1 MKAIMAMSKN
11 RCIGKDSK
19 IPWHYSDDFKWF
31 KEFTMGKTL
40 IVGRKTFDDLPPLK
54 GRSICVLTTDAYRAL
69 HSLTEP
75 NKKADNVY
83 YRRPIKEGWLT
94 DVFEPSDWQDSI
106 VAGGKKT
113 YEFLMPHITEFYVTH
128 IDQDYEGDTFMPP
141 FEGLFK
147 NKEVVKEFEFG
158 KVIKYSDRYGKK
170 CCNEWNINIPR
181 IHSGLEMAAANG
193 NPTHLTQQMKYC
205 PYCGVKLDSL
215 PYMTLE
221 DLKHD
226 EELAKKF
233 GITL

>member
-1 MKAIMAMSKN
+1 MVIQLKL
-11 RCIGKDSK
+11 
-19 IPWHYSDDFKWF
+19 FKYYNI
-31 KEFTMGKTL
+31 KRNIVFTDGFIAEGKTEL
-40 IVGRKTFDDLPPLK
+40 INT
-54 GRSICVLTTDAYRAL
+54 
-69 HSLTEP
+69 
-75 NKKADNVY
+75 
-83 YRRPIKEGWLT
+83 
-94 DVFEPSDWQDSI
+94 
-106 VAGGKKT
+106 
-113 YEFLMPHITEFYVTH
+113 
-128 IDQDYEGDTFMPP
+128 
-141 FEGLFK
+141 LFK
-147 NKEVVKEFEFG
+147 NKKVVKEFEFG